1 MSESNAAVFLSYA
14 SEDAGAAQ
22 RICESLRAGGIE
34 VWFDQSEL
42 RGGDVWDAAIRK
54 QIKACALFM
63 PIISANSHAR
73 EEGYFRLEW
82 KLAVDRSHLMASE
95 KAFLLP
101 VVVDA
106 THDADAR
113 VPDKFREVQWTRLPE
128 GKTPPAFVERVLR
141 LLSPHETAA
150 TTFARPPAFAST
162 VPGAAPAS
170 VRAAHIEAR
179 SIQNPS
185 SRSRFALW
193 LIGAVLAIAVGYFA
207 VGRFGASKHVGE
219 TARTSATAA
228 AALSPATSRIPE
240 KSIAVLPFVDM
251 SEKKDQEYFSD
262 GLAEELIDL
271 LAKVPDLRVPARTSS
286 FYFKGQHATI
296 AEIAKA
302 LGVAQVLEGSVRKA
316 GNTIR
321 VTAQLVRADNGYHL
335 WSETYDRDLKDVFK
349 VQDEIAG
356 AVVSALKLKL
366 APGQQAPNAHRTANT
381 EAYNQFLLGRQFF
394 DRATLDAFHRSIEN
408 YRKAIELDPGYA
420 AAYAGLAMS
429 EAYAADRSGDPAGLQ
444 RAVAA
449 AEKAVELSPDQ
460 ADGYAARGFI
470 RSTINL
476 DRSGAQTD
484 FEKALAL
491 DPSDSTVQRRY
502 GGVLASIGR
511 LPEAIA
517 AAKKASEL
525 DPLSNSAWSTL
536 GHLLIC
542 NRQFAAAREATRRA
556 LEIQPDAVFALNDLG
571 RIDLLEGNAAEAL
584 AVFRKDSLAG
594 LRLAGIAMAEH
605 TLGHANES
613 QQVLNE
619 LIAKDAQDAAY
630 QIAETYAW
638 RGEKDQAFQWLER
651 AYKQRDG
658 GLADVLHD
666 MVMVSLYDDPRFP
679 AMVKKLQLSH

>member
-1 MSESNAAVFLSYA
+1 M
-14 SEDAGAAQ
+14 
-22 RICESLRAGGIE
+22 
-34 VWFDQSEL
+34 
-42 RGGDVWDAAIRK
+42 
-54 QIKACALFM
+54 
-63 PIISANSHAR
+63 
-73 EEGYFRLEW
+73 
-82 KLAVDRSHLMASE
+82 
-95 KAFLLP
+95 
-101 VVVDA
+101 
-106 THDADAR
+106 
-113 VPDKFREVQWTRLPE
+113 
-128 GKTPPAFVERVLR
+128 R
-141 LLSPHETAA
+141 LLSPHENAA
-150 TTFARPPAFAST
+150 TTSARPSAVAST

-170 VRAAHIEAR
+170 VRAANIEAGT
-179 SIQNPS
+179 IHKPS
-185 SRSRFALW
+185 SRSRFAPW
-193 LIGAVLAIAVGYFA
+193 LIAAVVAIAVGYFA
-207 VGRFGASKHVGE
+207 VDGFVASKHVGE
-219 TARTSATAA
+219 AARTSATAVA
-228 AALSPATSRIPE
+228 PLSPAPSSIPE

-381 EAYNQFLLGRQFF
+381 EAYTQFLLGRQFF
-394 DRATLDAFHRSIEN
+394 DRATLDAFERSIEN
-408 YRKAIELDPGYA
+408 YRKAIELDPSYA
-420 AAYAGLAMS
+420 AAYAGLAMA

-449 AEKAVELSPDQ
+449 ADKAVELGPDQ

-470 RSTINL
+470 RSTVNR

-491 DPSDSTVQRRY
+491 DPGDSTVQRRY
-502 GGVLASIGR
+502 GGLLASLGR
-511 LPEAIA
+511 LPEGIA
-517 AAKKASEL
+517 AAKKATEL
-525 DPLSNSAWSTL
+525 DPLSSPAWSTL
-536 GHLLIC
+536 GHLLIG

-571 RIDLLEGNAAEAL
+571 TVDLLEGKAADAL
-584 AVFRKDSLAG
+584 AAFRKDGLAG

-630 QIAETYAW
+630 QIAEVYAW

-658 GLADVLHD
+658 GLADILHD
-666 MVMVSLYDDPRFP
+666 MVMVSVHDDPRFF
-679 AMVKKLQLSH
+679 AMVKKLQLPQ